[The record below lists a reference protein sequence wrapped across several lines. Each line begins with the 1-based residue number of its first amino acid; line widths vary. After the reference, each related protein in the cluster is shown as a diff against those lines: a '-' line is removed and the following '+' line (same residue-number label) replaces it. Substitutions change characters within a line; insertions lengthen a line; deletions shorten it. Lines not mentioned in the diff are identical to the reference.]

1 MTELAKE
8 YGAALFALA
17 LEKENKLGFYEALQ
31 AVESAFSE
39 NPMYIE
45 LLASPSISQ
54 SERTS
59 ALEEAFSTAL
69 PEEVL
74 SYLKLLVEKGRISLF
89 SESVLEYKNLL
100 DASMHTF
107 KAVITSAVELTEEEK
122 SALIRKLE
130 KSENATVLAEFQI
143 DPALIGG
150 VVVEMNG
157 KILDGSIRHRLHLV
171 KEVLNP

>member
-31 AVESAFSE
+31 VVEAAFSE
-39 NPMYIE
+39 NPMYVD
-45 LLASPSISQ
+45 LLLSPSISL
-54 SERTS
+54 SERIL
-59 ALEEAFSTAL
+59 ALEEAFAQSL

-74 SYLKLLVEKGRISLF
+74 IFLKLLVEKGRIGLF
-89 SESVLEYKNLL
+89 SEAVLEYKNLL
-100 DASMHTF
+100 NASMHTF
-107 KAVITSAVELTEEEK
+107 KAVIKSAVELTEEEK
-122 SALIRKLE
+122 SALIKKLE
-130 KSENATVLAEFQI
+130 KSQNGTVLAEFEI

-150 VVVEMNG
+150 VVVEMDG